1 MCAARMILQC
11 YDSWTAPYPPRM
23 PGAALHAPRARLGQA
38 EASLCWRLMQDDS
51 RGVAEPLNET
61 VCGCRDC
68 DCPGLIARGTF
79 QLLLAPHTPDS
90 HRRLR
95 ALQTLAA
102 EPPLPLYGRGSDI
115 VRWLATHMHEDSGG
129 EVAVSGGAAV
139 EDVRAAAAPAWG
151 GSERVGTNSSDL
163 WPVGASDLIA
173 SNPLAK
179 AVLKRIGDNGVVR
192 IETSAAGYA
201 RGAHRARLWPHAEPY
216 PKHSIWTAVTR
227 SHFTLHAL
235 DLCQA
240 TRTQTISWQSAKAEH
255 QALRQK
261 QQPAHHIIVHK
272 RPADH
277 SI

>member
-1 MCAARMILQC
+1 
-11 YDSWTAPYPPRM
+11 
-23 PGAALHAPRARLGQA
+23 
-38 EASLCWRLMQDDS
+38 MQDDN

-79 QLLLAPHTPDS
+79 QLLLAPRSRDS

-139 EDVRAAAAPAWG
+139 EDVRAAAAPGWG

-201 RGAHRARLWPHAEPY
+201 RGAHREPVG
-216 PKHSIWTAVTR
+216 PMQNRAQAFDIDRCHV

-235 DLCQA
+235 DLCQV
-240 TRTQTISWQSAKAEH
+240 TRTHTISWQSAKAEH
-255 QALRQK
+255 QALHQK
-261 QQPAHHIIVHK
+261 QKPAHYIIINK
-272 RPADH
+272 RPVDH
-277 SI
+277 SM